1 VIAAVQPIAFAA
13 SSERFQGKTFM
24 SLAAALVYW
33 VIITIWLAVMATV
46 TVAFFRNGR
55 TFGTSRLLLI
65 VVAIDTGRN
74 IIENIYFGLYFGAQY
89 GLFPMAFVGVLG
101 QPTLLIMPKLIN
113 VVAASVV
120 LGLLVLRWLPLA
132 QRERAR
138 ADTEVLE
145 KSHALSQEI
154 EENRRLFNTSI
165 DIIVV
170 TDRERFITRIS
181 ASCASILGYLPE
193 EMIGNY
199 GGDFISPECLD
210 VMRSELT
217 GSVEGGA
224 IRNFQSDFL
233 HKDGYPVTL
242 SWTGVWSGKAQRF
255 FLIGRD
261 MREQKAAEEKLRN
274 LAHVDQLT
282 GLPNRVSLMNDVAG
296 ILRPAVGTGR
306 PVSIALFDLDGFK
319 DVNDT
324 LGHSAGDKLLGEVAV
339 RMSEFAPE
347 ASRSYR
353 LGGDEFVLVIPDC
366 RDPTAV
372 SLHVDRIMKAL
383 EKPFKICGDR
393 ILIGS
398 SAGIAMAPAD
408 GGNTEELIASADLA
422 LYDAKAAGGRRH
434 RFFMPSMRSALQAR
448 REMDAELRRAATAH
462 EFVLHYQP
470 QLRLSDGAVVGAEA
484 LLRWQHPT
492 RGLLAPAAFIDALGR
507 SPEALRVGRF
517 VLREACKAAA
527 SWRSNGLPSIR
538 MGVNLFPAQFTEEVL
553 LQDVEQ
559 ALSMS
564 GLAPDQL
571 EIEITENVALSNQ
584 DKIIPSLRALRQK
597 GVGVAF
603 DDFGT
608 GYASL
613 SCITQY
619 PLTRIKIDRSFVKN
633 ISAASSGE
641 DTAVASSIIVMAHNL
656 GLAVIAEGVE
666 TLAQAAFL
674 RARDCEEVQGFL
686 YARPMPAAEFQA
698 FLILNASVEKQQAG

>member
-1 VIAAVQPIAFAA
+1 
-13 SSERFQGKTFM
+13 M
-24 SLAAALVYW
+24 SMAAALVYW
-33 VIITIWLAVMATV
+33 VIISIWLAVIATV

-65 VVAIDTGRN
+65 VVAIDTIRN
-74 IIENIYFGLYFGAQY
+74 IVENIYFGLYFGAQY
-89 GLFPMAFVGVLG
+89 GLFPATIIGVLG
-101 QPTLLIMPKLIN
+101 QPTLLIMPKLMN
-113 VVAASVV
+113 VAAASVV

-132 QRERAR
+132 QREKAR
-138 ADTEVLE
+138 AEEEVLQ
-145 KSHALSQEI
+145 KSNALTQEI
-154 EENRRLFNTSI
+154 EEHRRLFDTSV

-170 TDRERFITRIS
+170 TDKDRFVTRIS
-181 ASCASILGYLPE
+181 ASCAAVLGYLPE
-193 EMIGNY
+193 EMIGHY
-199 GGDFISPECLD
+199 GGDFISPECLE
-210 VMRSELT
+210 VMRSELVA
-217 GSVEGGA
+217 SVEGGA

-242 SWTGVWSGKAQRF
+242 AWTGVWSAKAQRF

-261 MREQKAAEEKLRN
+261 MREHKAAEEKLRN

-282 GLPNRVSLMNDVAG
+282 GLPNRLSLMNDVAN
-296 ILRPAVGTGR
+296 ILTPVVGTVR
-306 PVSIALFDLDGFK
+306 TVSIVLFDLDGFK

-324 LGHSAGDKLLGEVAV
+324 LGHSSGDKLLGEVAV

-372 SLHVDRIMKAL
+372 GLHVDRIMKAL
-383 EKPFKICGDR
+383 EKPFKIGGDR

-398 SAGIAMAPAD
+398 SAGIAVAPAD
-408 GGNTEELIASADLA
+408 GSAAEELIASADLA

-434 RFFMPSMRSALQAR
+434 RFFMPYMRSTLQAR
-448 REMDAELRRAATAH
+448 REMEVELRRAATAN

-470 QLRLSDGAVVGAEA
+470 QLRLSDGVVVGAEA

-492 RGLLAPAAFIDALGR
+492 RGLLAPGAFIDALGR

-517 VLREACKAAA
+517 VLQEACKAAM
-527 SWRSNGLPSIR
+527 SWRSNRLPPIR
-538 MGVNLFPAQFTEEVL
+538 MGVNVFQAQFTEEFL

-559 ALSMS
+559 ALSIS

-584 DKIIPSLRALRQK
+584 DKIIPLLRALREK

-619 PLTRIKIDRSFVKN
+619 PLTRIKIDRSFVRN
-633 ISAASSGE
+633 ISVGSSAE

-666 TLAQAAFL
+666 TLAQVAFL
-674 RARDCEEVQGFL
+674 RAKDCEEVQGFF
-686 YARPMPAAEFQA
+686 YGRPMPAAEFEA
-698 FLILNASVEKQQAG
+698 FLTRNGSAEELRAG